1 MVQKR
6 LLLTEFLPIGI
17 LAKFFSPQTVG
28 GKAGSGGAGSKCWNP
43 LAWQAQLEGAILS
56 GAAGWCDIFN
66 GGVHE
71 GEGGLHSAM
80 LLVGVQH

>member
-1 MVQKR
+1 MNR
-6 LLLTEFLPIGI
+6 IGI
-17 LAKFFSPQTVG
+17 LVKFFSPQAVG

-56 GAAGWCDIFN
+56 GAASWCDTFN
-66 GGVHE
+66 GGVRE
-71 GEGGLHSAM
+71 SALSEGGLHSAM